1 MNVQLS
7 YLKQPCICIKMN
19 WTLSSAQKC
28 GLFSVLTE
36 NLLTV
41 RNGLINKKVSF
52 KKNSSYT
59 DIMLKLKIEKGHP
72 AWHCELKHS
81 RFGCNCRHL
90 IRHMKSTFCSSRIN
104 SGSEVSKIFNFT
116 LY

>member
-7 YLKQPCICIKMN
+7 YVKQPCICIKMN

-41 RNGLINKKVSF
+41 RNGLINKKVSL
-52 KKNSSYT
+52 KK
-59 DIMLKLKIEKGHP
+59 KLYRHDVKTKDRERAP
-72 AWHCELKHS
+72 AWHCQLKHS
-81 RFGCNCRHL
+81 RFGSGFGCNCRHL
-90 IRHMKSTFCSSRIN
+90 NRHMKSTFCSS
-104 SGSEVSKIFNFT
+104 
-116 LY
+116 

>member
-7 YLKQPCICIKMN
+7 YVKQPCICIKMN

-41 RNGLINKKVSF
+41 RNGLINKKVSL
-52 KKNSSYT
+52 KKNYT
-59 DIMLKLKIEKGHP
+59 DMMLKLKIEKGHQ
-72 AWHCELKHS
+72 H
-81 RFGCNCRHL
+81 G
-90 IRHMKSTFCSSRIN
+90 IVSSNTADLDLDLDAIA
-104 SGSEVSKIFNFT
+104 GI
-116 LY
+116 